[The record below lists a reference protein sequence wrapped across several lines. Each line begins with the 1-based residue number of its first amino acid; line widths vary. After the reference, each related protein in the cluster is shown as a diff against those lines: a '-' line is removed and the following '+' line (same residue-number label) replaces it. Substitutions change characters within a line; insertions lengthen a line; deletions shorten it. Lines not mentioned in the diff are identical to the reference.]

1 MNKLTAALLAAL
13 VLGGCVTDQG
23 RDHPSRESYEG
34 FDIEFENQRHGYHG
48 QEIAEL
54 FNTGHIAE
62 ERKDYSGRSHGLE
75 LNEFYTV
82 EIAED
87 PLRPTVLTSVGYI
100 RRLQED
106 RGTLFI
112 VEFYDGAWQR
122 VGYMNPDGAVY
133 RYSGAREDYL
143 GRFEL
148 DAAVRRLYY
157 APSGYGYDAEL
168 QDRALVN
175 LRDPAFATGEPRA
188 RGVHHRTHRS
198 APPVVVYTPKR
209 SGEARLLAERYE
221 KERFDEREA
230 ERLKRLR
237 EGQTGGYGEDD
248 EYGGLRFKDGNPVDE
263 NGRPLRP
270 GSVK

>member
-1 MNKLTAALLAAL
+1 MKKLTAALLAAL
-13 VLGGCVTDQG
+13 VLGGCVTSQG
-23 RDHPSRESYEG
+23 RDNPARDTYTGVE
-34 FDIEFENQRHGYHG
+34 IETETRRHGPEG

-54 FNTGHIAE
+54 FYTGEILEA
-62 ERKDYSGRSHGLE
+62 RQDYSGRSNGLE
-75 LNEFYTV
+75 LNEFYTI

-100 RRLQED
+100 RRLRED
-106 RGTLFI
+106 RGDLFI
-112 VEFYDGAWQR
+112 YEFYDVRWQR
-122 VGYMNPDGAVY
+122 FAYMNPEGSVY
-133 RYSGAREDYL
+133 RYEGATEEYM

-168 QDRALVN
+168 QDHALVN
-175 LRDPAFATGEPRA
+175 LKDNDVVTAEPRA

-209 SGEARLLAERYE
+209 SGETRLLADRYS

-230 ERLKRLR
+230 ETAKRLHEER
-237 EGQTGGYGEDD
+237 TGGFGEDE
-248 EYGGLRFKDGNPVDE
+248 EYGGLRYKNGNPVDE
-263 NGRPLRP
+263 NDRPLRP